1 MFSDGNFHFA
11 NKKRFFFFV
20 VVVVVVVVVAKT
32 KQNKRVHSLRGSTNP
47 LGFCLRINFDGH
59 FAHKA
64 RKCACVCVCV
74 CVCECVCVCV
84 CVCVSVFVF

>member
-1 MFSDGNFHFA
+1 MVTFNEHILEWNLMFSDGNFHFA

-47 LGFCLRINFDGH
+47 L
-59 FAHKA
+59 KA
-64 RKCACVCVCV
+64 
-74 CVCECVCVCV
+74 
-84 CVCVSVFVF
+84 FV